1 MSAQIAMKSWK
12 DIRNGLIDEV
22 EKIPAE
28 QMSFRATPDTR
39 SIAEILQH
47 IVETQKILVGE
58 TCRENS
64 NLLRQ
69 SFAAHGQ
76 EYAPGVSEVTDKQGL
91 IDLLRSSTEAAE
103 ATVLSHADMWDAPMN
118 GLTGQPTTKGAIL
131 TFASAHEMYH
141 RGQLTV
147 YERLLNIEPVLTG
160 RLKKLFAASG
170 SSD

>member
-1 MSAQIAMKSWK
+1 MSVQIAMKSWT

-47 IVETQKILVGE
+47 IVEIQKVLVGE
-58 TCRENS
+58 TCREDS

-76 EYAPGVSEVTDKQGL
+76 EYAAGVRDVTEKQGL
-91 IDLLRSSTEAAE
+91 IDLLRSSMEAAE
-103 ATVLSHADMWDAPMN
+103 AAVLSHGDMWDAPMN
-118 GLTGQPTTKGAIL
+118 GITGQPTTKGAIL
-131 TFASAHEMYH
+131 TFGSSHEMYH

-147 YERLLNIEPVLTG
+147 YERLLNIEPVLTVK
-160 RLKKLFAASG
+160 LKKLFAASG

>member
-76 EYAPGVSEVTDKQGL
+76 EYAPGVHDITEKQGL
-91 IDLLRSSTEAAE
+91 IDLLRSSIEAAE
-103 ATVLSHADMWDAPMN
+103 ATVLAHAGMWDAPMN

-131 TFASAHEMYH
+131 TFASGHEMYH

-147 YERLLNIEPVLTG
+147 YERLLNIEPVLTVK
-160 RLKKLFAASG
+160 LKKLFAASG
-170 SSD
+170 SD

>member
-1 MSAQIAMKSWK
+1 MSAQIGMKLWK

-22 EKIPAE
+22 EKIPEE

-58 TCRENS
+58 ACREDS
-64 NLLRQ
+64 NLMRQ

-76 EYAPGVSEVTDKQGL
+76 EYGAGVHDVTDKQGL
-91 IDLLRSSTEAAE
+91 IDLLRSSMEAAE
-103 ATVLSHADMWDAPMN
+103 TAVLSQADLWDAPMN

-131 TFASAHEMYH
+131 TFASGHEMYH

-147 YERLLNIEPVLTG
+147 YERLLNIEPVLTV

>member
-22 EKIPAE
+22 EKIPGE

-76 EYAPGVSEVTDKQGL
+76 EYAPGVHDITEKQGL
-91 IDLLRSSTEAAE
+91 IDLLRSSIEAAE
-103 ATVLSHADMWDAPMN
+103 ATVLADADMWDAPMN

-131 TFASAHEMYH
+131 TFASGHEMYH

-147 YERLLNIEPVLTG
+147 YERLLNIEPVLTVK
-160 RLKKLFAASG
+160 LKKLFAASG
-170 SSD
+170 SD

>member
-1 MSAQIAMKSWK
+1 MSAQTVMKSWK
-12 DIRNGLIDEV
+12 DVRNGLIDEV
-22 EKIPAE
+22 EKIPDD

-69 SFAAHGQ
+69 SLAAHGQ
-76 EYAPGVSEVTDKQGL
+76 EYASGVRDVTDKQGL
-91 IDLLRSSTEAAE
+91 IELLRNSMNESEAN
-103 ATVLSHADMWDAPMN
+103 VVDHADMWDAPMN

-131 TFASAHEMYH
+131 AFASSHEMYH

-147 YERLLNIEPVLTG
+147 YERLLNIEPVLTVK
-160 RLKKLFAASG
+160 LKKLFAASG

>member
-1 MSAQIAMKSWK
+1 MTAQVAIKSWK
-12 DIRNGLIDEV
+12 DIRNGLIEEV
-22 EKIPAE
+22 EKIPE
-28 QMSFRATPDTR
+28 DQFSFRATPDTR

-58 TCRENS
+58 ACREDS
-64 NLLRQ
+64 NLRRQ
-69 SFAAHGQ
+69 SFPAHGQ
-76 EYAPGVSEVTDKQGL
+76 EYAPGVRDITDKQGL
-91 IDLLRSSTEAAE
+91 IELLRSSFEAAE
-103 ATVLSHADMWDAPMN
+103 TAILSRPELWEAPMN

-131 TFASAHEMYH
+131 TFASSHEMYH

-160 RLKKLFAASG
+160 KLKKLFAASG